1 MSGENQA
8 RNLETYVA
16 AALALH
22 GYGADEAL
30 RQRVTAQFMRIADI
44 AASFL
49 DADLPLDAEPAAL
62 FQP

>member
-1 MSGENQA
+1 MTWEDHA
-8 RNLETYVA
+8 REREAYVG

-22 GYGADEAL
+22 GYAADEAL
-30 RQRVTAQFMRIADI
+30 RQRVTAQFARIADI